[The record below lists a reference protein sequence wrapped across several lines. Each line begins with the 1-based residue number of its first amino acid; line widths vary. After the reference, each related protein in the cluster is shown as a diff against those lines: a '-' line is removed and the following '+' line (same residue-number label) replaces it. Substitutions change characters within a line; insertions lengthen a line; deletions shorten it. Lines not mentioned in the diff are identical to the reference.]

1 MRTVDPDK
9 HAAQRQVILSA
20 AKTCFARNGF
30 HKTSTEAICA
40 EAGTSSGKLFHYFP
54 NKKAIILAVV
64 EDQARQTTDYFGNLL
79 EQPDLSAA
87 LSDFF
92 DVILHL
98 ASDAEER
105 RLILEIAAEAARDED
120 VGALN
125 AKGDRLLAEGL
136 TALLTEA
143 TSRGQVK
150 PVVPVGHAV
159 RFLMVMIDGI
169 FSRVSVDAA
178 FDPAEER
185 ASLQTIL
192 RSVLRIGR
200 ENAHA

>member
-200 ENAHA
+200 ENADA